1 VTASKKEQE
10 NNILPRGKQGP
21 RGALLSSS
29 SSSFPTTELEQ
40 EYALIVATCRP
51 EEAGKDLK
59 LSQQWF
65 TSGVKLTT
73 TSFQGRPLNG
83 NLFLLRIIDGFVMKL
98 YHICH
103 LNR

>member
-40 EYALIVATCRP
+40 EYALIVATCN
-51 EEAGKDLK
+51 E
-59 LSQQWF
+59 
-65 TSGVKLTT
+65 
-73 TSFQGRPLNG
+73 
-83 NLFLLRIIDGFVMKL
+83 I
-98 YHICH
+98 
-103 LNR
+103 